1 MEQKLKEILQN
12 LIVDQNDP
20 DFEKMESD
28 IREQMPGYEIELCD
42 MDDFH
47 GSMVEASWCTA
58 EAIGRH
64 AKDGIEDII
73 CNCWYS
79 DDEELAVLV
88 VAIKTKGDK

>member
-1 MEQKLKEILQN
+1 MEQKLKDILQN
-12 LIVDQNDP
+12 LIVDQDDP

-42 MDDFH
+42 MDDFD
-47 GSMVEASWCTA
+47 SMVDASWCTA

-64 AKDGIEDII
+64 VKDGIEDII